1 MQSLFR
7 PFLKVF
13 VRLFVSDY
21 LRDCCCWE
29 AAYADEWYEAAMAAA
44 AAAAFS
50 SGDVAVEWS
59 GGPSGPPIG
68 TAWRILVPPGPVA
81 APVGVVV

>member
-1 MQSLFR
+1 M
-7 PFLKVF
+7 V
-13 VRLFVSDY
+13 DY
-21 LRDCCCWE
+21 LRDCCCE
-29 AAYADEWYEAAMAAA
+29 AYAEEWYEAAIAAA

-68 TAWRILVPPGPVA
+68 TACKMLVPPGPVA
-81 APVGVVV
+81 APVGVVA